1 MSHRLYVH
9 PRRRYQDPDTLARKR
24 DRRLPLDLE
33 LLAAFGPSQAKES
46 EYSELDAEHAHLS
59 AAHRKRIP
67 FSSPIRC
74 RIVVRAQRHKRDM
87 SDTAPSYASRG
98 CPTRNTVMTM
108 IDVQFTCVPRRALQ
122 LPLICRFRMH
132 SSSLEVTVTMAQS
145 SAPPVS

>member
-87 SDTAPSYASRG
+87 SDTAPLLRV
-98 CPTRNTVMTM
+98 TRMSDTEHCDDNDRCAVHLRPETRVA
-108 IDVQFTCVPRRALQ
+108 IAPHL
-122 LPLICRFRMH
+122 
-132 SSSLEVTVTMAQS
+132 SLSDAFELT
-145 SAPPVS
+145 